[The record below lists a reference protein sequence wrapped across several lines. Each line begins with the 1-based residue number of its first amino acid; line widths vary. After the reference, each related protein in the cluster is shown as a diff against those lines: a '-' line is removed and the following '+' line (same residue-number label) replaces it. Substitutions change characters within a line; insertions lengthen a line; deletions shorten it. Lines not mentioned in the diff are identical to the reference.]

1 MDWEILSQEYQYS
14 KAFQLLCYGLMFF
27 KTNPKKNLSIQ
38 SGIISLKN
46 FAEGTL
52 LFAQKESAR
61 GAKNHIID
69 YNVIL
74 NFEQILGQLI
84 TEICNPEIPFTEK
97 KV

>member
-27 KTNPKKNLSIQ
+27 KTYPKENLSIQ
-38 SGIISLKN
+38 AGIISLKN
-46 FAEGTL
+46 FTEGTL

-69 YNVIL
+69 SNVIL
-74 NFEQILGQLI
+74 DFEQILVQLI
-84 TEICNPEIPFTEK
+84 TEICNSEIPFTEK
-97 KV
+97 EV